1 MNQIADKAT
10 EARPATYKELSKLID
25 SSDEWAVGAL
35 IRLYQFQ
42 TQDEQQAHR
51 TNHLNECG
59 FNSFDAGVLSD
70 IAEFYQNKGFLTP
83 RQLAFIKN
91 ALKKYANQLLR
102 VGVQPLLL
110 KPFVPTQQKETHM
123 TASLLTKED
132 KPSGVQVS
140 FNFPKGDS
148 RFGDT
153 LVKVKTLPNR
163 RWIAEEKYWRV
174 ALSLEAGEKLK
185 EWGFEFSSGLQ
196 KWLDDLTKPIDEKA
210 LDLSGLDSRLFPFQ
224 RTGVAFIESRKGRA
238 LIADEM
244 GLGKTCEAIS
254 WLRLHPE
261 LRPVIVICPASLKLN
276 WEREFS
282 IWGIKDEKIQIIS
295 GRKNGDNLFGS
306 IIIVNYDI
314 LGDAEYNKETKA
326 WKLEGWLKALI
337 AYEPKV
343 VIMDEVH
350 YTKNGKAKRTRAAK
364 QLAKKA
370 LHVMALSGTPIVNRP
385 IEFFN
390 SINMIRPDIFP
401 SFWHFAEEFCGAKWN
416 GFGWDFTGA
425 TNTKKLHKLLT
436 ETIMIRRRKEDVLTD
451 LPAKIHAVVPFE
463 IDNREEYKRAS
474 ENIIDWILQSEGKE
488 KAEKASQAEV
498 LVEFEKLKQLAV
510 RGKMEAVKEWISIFL
525 ESGEKL
531 VLFATHTA
539 TLNALQVAFPKI
551 NVRLDGSTSQ
561 KGRQEAVDAFQR
573 NDKIRLFLG
582 NVKAA
587 GVGITLTAASNVSFV
602 ELPWTPGEFE
612 QAADRLH
619 RIGQKNT
626 VNVWVLV
633 AQETVEEDVA
643 TIISSKQ
650 KVLVAILDGEE
661 VNQDTVLT
669 ELIKKIKGGKRNG

>member
-1 MNQIADKAT
+1 M
-10 EARPATYKELSKLID
+10 
-25 SSDEWAVGAL
+25 
-35 IRLYQFQ
+35 
-42 TQDEQQAHR
+42 
-51 TNHLNECG
+51 
-59 FNSFDAGVLSD
+59 
-70 IAEFYQNKGFLTP
+70 
-83 RQLAFIKN
+83 
-91 ALKKYANQLLR
+91 
-102 VGVQPLLL
+102 
-110 KPFVPTQQKETHM
+110 
-123 TASLLTKED
+123 
-132 KPSGVQVS
+132 
-140 FNFPKGDS
+140 
-148 RFGDT
+148 
-153 LVKVKTLPNR
+153 
-163 RWIAEEKYWRV
+163 
-174 ALSLEAGEKLK
+174 
-185 EWGFEFSSGLQ
+185 
-196 KWLDDLTKPIDEKA
+196 
-210 LDLSGLDSRLFPFQ
+210 
-224 RTGVAFIESRKGRA
+224 
-238 LIADEM
+238 
-244 GLGKTCEAIS
+244 
-254 WLRLHPE
+254 
-261 LRPVIVICPASLKLN
+261 
-276 WEREFS
+276 
-282 IWGIKDEKIQIIS
+282 
-295 GRKNGDNLFGS
+295 
-306 IIIVNYDI
+306 
-314 LGDAEYNKETKA
+314 
-326 WKLEGWLKALI
+326 KALI